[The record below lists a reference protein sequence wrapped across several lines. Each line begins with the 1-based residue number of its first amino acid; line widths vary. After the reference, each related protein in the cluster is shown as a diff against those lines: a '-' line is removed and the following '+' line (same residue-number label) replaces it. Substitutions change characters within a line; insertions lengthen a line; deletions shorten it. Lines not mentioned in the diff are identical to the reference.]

1 MSKKRYTIRL
11 YQRHDMDLITFC
23 ELYEVSFARA
33 AYCVLKSFVK
43 GETFVLAIPSKKM
56 NSDDEL
62 KHLYHKKLILD
73 TEKDK
78 DVIALLENVL
88 PGYKN
93 SFIKNLLR
101 QYIRMPATEL
111 YMKSEEAYEEI
122 HLLENSLKKGTR
134 VANAG
139 NLSRWDRRNKETW
152 GFSEEQ
158 FDSYLFEL
166 IFNIKEKP
174 VTESVKKKKQK
185 KKMGSDDSK
194 RKFES
199 VSMTE
204 KDDPEKIMDKE
215 AETVNENNVSIEEEH
230 ANKGTNAE
238 SENSDTVD
246 DDELTDLFSSL
257 MGM

>member
-1 MSKKRYTIRL
+1 M
-11 YQRHDMDLITFC
+11 
-23 ELYEVSFARA
+23 
-33 AYCVLKSFVK
+33 
-43 GETFVLAIPSKKM
+43 LAIPSKKM
-56 NSDDEL
+56 NSDNEL

-166 IFNIKEKP
+166 MFNIKEKP
-174 VTESVKKKKQK
+174 VTESVKKKKPK

-199 VSMTE
+199 VSMAE

-230 ANKGTNAE
+230 ANKGTNTE

>member
-33 AYCVLKSFVK
+33 TYCVLKSFVK
-43 GETFVLAIPSKKM
+43 GETFVLAIPPKKM

-166 IFNIKEKP
+166 MFNIKEKS
-174 VTESVKKKKQK
+174 VTESVKKKKTK
-185 KKMGSDDSK
+185 NKMGSDDSK
-194 RKFES
+194 RKIES
-199 VSMTE
+199 VSIAE

-238 SENSDTVD
+238 SENSDAVD

>member
-93 SFIKNLLR
+93 SFR
-101 QYIRMPATEL
+101 G
-111 YMKSEEAYEEI
+111 
-122 HLLENSLKKGTR
+122 SL
-134 VANAG
+134 
-139 NLSRWDRRNKETW
+139 
-152 GFSEEQ
+152 
-158 FDSYLFEL
+158 
-166 IFNIKEKP
+166 
-174 VTESVKKKKQK
+174 
-185 KKMGSDDSK
+185 
-194 RKFES
+194 
-199 VSMTE
+199 
-204 KDDPEKIMDKE
+204 
-215 AETVNENNVSIEEEH
+215 
-230 ANKGTNAE
+230 
-238 SENSDTVD
+238 
-246 DDELTDLFSSL
+246 
-257 MGM
+257 

>member
-43 GETFVLAIPSKKM
+43 GETFVLAIPPKKM

-122 HLLENSLKKGTR
+122 HLLWDVCMCEIWRICSL
-134 VANAG
+134 
-139 NLSRWDRRNKETW
+139 E
-152 GFSEEQ
+152 
-158 FDSYLFEL
+158 Y
-166 IFNIKEKP
+166 
-174 VTESVKKKKQK
+174 
-185 KKMGSDDSK
+185 
-194 RKFES
+194 
-199 VSMTE
+199 
-204 KDDPEKIMDKE
+204 
-215 AETVNENNVSIEEEH
+215 
-230 ANKGTNAE
+230 
-238 SENSDTVD
+238 
-246 DDELTDLFSSL
+246 
-257 MGM
+257 